1 MKTSETCKIAV
12 EISLQIIFKISLDI
26 FDLIMNSEKKKLYAY
41 RNTIIKYLAKH
52 FFCGF

>member
-26 FDLIMNSEKKKLYAY
+26 FDLIMNSEKK
-41 RNTIIKYLAKH
+41 TICVQKYNNKIVSKT
-52 FFCGF
+52 FFCSF